1 MEKSLGITNLPMLQG
16 VSLLE
21 MTTLCKQLSNHE
33 HKFAEGDYVILQDE
47 TCNGL
52 LSIIEG
58 DFSIETTYFGGRFC
72 MVEFISAP
80 YTIEPDV
87 LYGIQR
93 RYQSSYRAQSPCR
106 VLECPKNIVSEL
118 MSSNVVFQL
127 NFLNLLSTL
136 ASRRRQAFPSSP
148 TPSLEG
154 KLAQFFF
161 RLSTIPKGR
170 KELHTRMSDL
180 ALFLGY
186 SRPLVSES
194 LHRMQVQGFLN
205 MRRGRIEIPDIE
217 SLMNNTFV

>member
-33 HKFAEGDYVILQDE
+33 HKFVEGDYIILQDE

-52 LSIIEG
+52 MSIIEG

-127 NFLNLLSTL
+127 NFLNLLSVYH
-136 ASRRRQAFPSSP
+136 
-148 TPSLEG
+148 E
-154 KLAQFFF
+154 
-161 RLSTIPKGR
+161 
-170 KELHTRMSDL
+170 
-180 ALFLGY
+180 
-186 SRPLVSES
+186 
-194 LHRMQVQGFLN
+194 
-205 MRRGRIEIPDIE
+205 
-217 SLMNNTFV
+217 